1 MMRILI
7 FSDSH
12 GDARKLREALL
23 RHPDIT
29 TILHLGDGNRECE
42 SIADAFSDHTFYAVA
57 GNCDFACNAPGA
69 RLEIFGGKK
78 VFMSH
83 GHLYGVKGGYYTYAC
98 AARERGV
105 DIALFGHTHVP
116 FEDYADGLYLFN
128 PGSLKDGNYGI
139 LDISAAGIML
149 RHMKL

>member
-12 GDARKLREALL
+12 GDARRLREALL

-29 TILHLGDGNRECE
+29 TVCHLGDGNREFE
-42 SIADAFSDHTFYAVA
+42 AAADAFPVHTFYGVA

-69 RLEIFGGKK
+69 RLEILGGRK
-78 VFMSH
+78 VFMTH
-83 GHLYGVKGGYYTYAC
+83 GHLYGVKGGVYTYHC
-98 AARERGV
+98 AARERGAEV
-105 DIALFGHTHVP
+105 ALFGHTHQP
-116 FEDYADGLYLFN
+116 FEDYADGIYLFN
-128 PGSLKDGNYGI
+128 PGSLREGNYGI
-139 LDISAAGIML
+139 MDISSAGIML